1 MLTLLLDSSNKR
13 LDVGL
18 ANDQGIVDQIGYE
31 AWQQQS
37 EKMIPELD
45 ALFARNQI
53 SRKDIQAIMVGIGP
67 GSYTGVRIALTI
79 AKVMS
84 FALNV
89 PIYGISS
96 LHILK
101 VGNKPTICLMNAR
114 SSRSYIG
121 VFQGAK
127 VLLSDR
133 VWTNEQVLAYVKERP
148 EFVLSGDLDYLGLSS
163 ETHNVLQ
170 AMIDLKN
177 TLTPVDALGINP
189 IYLKD

>member
-1 MLTLLLDSSNKR
+1 MLTLLLDSSNRR

-18 ANDQGIVDQIGYE
+18 ANEQGLIDQIGYE

-45 ALFARNQI
+45 HLFNRNGI
-53 SRKDIQAIMVGIGP
+53 TRKDIGAIMVGIGP

-84 FALNV
+84 FALSV
-89 PIYGISS
+89 PIYGVSS
-96 LHILK
+96 LHMLII
-101 VGNKPTICLMNAR
+101 GNKPTICLMNAR
-114 SSRSYIG
+114 SGRSYIG
-121 VFQGAK
+121 VYQGAK

-133 VWTNEQVLAYVKERP
+133 VWTNDQVLQYIKERP
-148 EFVLSGDLDYLGLSS
+148 EYVLSGDLDYLGLSS
-163 ETHNVLQ
+163 QEHNVLK
-170 AMIDLKN
+170 AMFELKN
-177 TLTPVDALGINP
+177 SLTPVDALGINP